1 LSAKEKVVQDYTNI
15 LPNLQATIK
24 LNPVYTLVFSYS
36 DRIQRPNIWNLNPFR
51 NDNDP
56 YNISFG
62 NPALEPQV
70 IHTLSAQTRIMKGT
84 TFAGVTLAGSY
95 SDNMIV
101 QFATF
106 DKATGITS
114 TTSQNLGKEVQLSI
128 TANVSAKINPDWNVF
143 LNGNLRYNQVENK
156 MIAAQSNS
164 GIGGNANLNTSYS
177 INKRFTVSSYAG
189 FWRGPV
195 TIQTQFPLNIWYGSN
210 MGYKLF
216 KEKLTVSL
224 GASNFL
230 RKNRDFKMVTTDP
243 NFRYTSISTM
253 PFRGLSLGLTWN
265 FGKMTENVSKKKG
278 ITNDDQMGSGQSQ

>member
-1 LSAKEKVVQDYTNI
+1 
-15 LPNLQATIK
+15 
-24 LNPVYTLVFSYS
+24 
-36 DRIQRPNIWNLNPFR
+36 
-51 NDNDP
+51 
-56 YNISFG
+56 
-62 NPALEPQV
+62 
-70 IHTLSAQTRIMKGT
+70 
-84 TFAGVTLAGSY
+84 
-95 SDNMIV
+95 MIV

-143 LNGNLRYNQVENK
+143 LNGNIRYNQVENK
-156 MIAAQSNS
+156 MVAAQSNS

-177 INKRFTVSSYAG
+177 INKRFNVSSFAG

-253 PFRGLSLGLTWN
+253 PFRGLSMGLTWN

-278 ITNDDQMGSGQSQ
+278 ITNDDQIGSGQSQ